1 MKLNLDAY
9 KQAESLILQAKVD
22 MLSPWSS
29 AKPSQKAAEEFLGK
43 HNKEAYGKWFLAID
57 SSEEENSKD
66 SLNFLYGDFEKVY
79 RSALVAIKE
88 IAERDDYADI
98 ATAVKELLRQI
109 DKEPDAVDI
118 ASDESFPASDPPPH

>member
-1 MKLNLDAY
+1 MKFNLDAY

-29 AKPSQKAAEEFLGK
+29 TKPSQKTAEEFLAK
-43 HNKEAYGKWFLAID
+43 HNKESYSKWFLGLD
-57 SSEEENSKD
+57 SSKEENSKE

-88 IAERDDYADI
+88 IAERNDYADI

-109 DKEPDAVDI
+109 DKEPDVVDI
-118 ASDESFPASDPPPH
+118 ASEESFPASDPPPH

>member
-22 MLSPWSS
+22 MLSAWSS
-29 AKPSQKAAEEFLGK
+29 AKPSHKASEEFLAK
-43 HNKEAYGKWFLAID
+43 HNKEHYDKWFLGID
-57 SSEEENSKD
+57 PSKEGSSEE

-88 IAERDDYADI
+88 IAEQHQYADI
-98 ATAVKELLRQI
+98 ATGVKELLRQI

-118 ASDESFPASDPPPH
+118 ASEESFPASDPPPH

>member
-9 KQAESLILQAKVD
+9 KQAESLVLQAKVD
-22 MLSPWSS
+22 MLTAWSS
-29 AKPSQKAAEEFLGK
+29 AKPSQKTEEEFLGK
-43 HNKEAYGKWFLAID
+43 HNREAYGKWFLGIGQG
-57 SSEEENSKD
+57 ENSRAQYD
-66 SLNFLYGDFEKVY
+66 FLYGDFEKVY

-88 IAERDDYADI
+88 IAERDNYADI

-118 ASDESFPASDPPPH
+118 ASEESFPASDPPPH